1 MNNTLTDIVKTIIQ
15 ENEVKV
21 NDLSGEIEVGQKGMD
36 FLQYKIDELNKKAL
50 KWKVPPISI
59 QTISKREEPI
69 KRKNPWGEEEVAGIE
84 VYYKIRV
91 EGDSP
96 RIEGFTLVGKIQHTP
111 EGENILNIAPNSP
124 VKNLPEI
131 YQTIKGE
138 CDVCKEKRE
147 RFNTFILQVDTD
159 TSEHFT
165 DKKRGDLVQVGSAC
179 LKRFLPGVSV
189 DALLN
194 YAKLIEELRKSIS
207 SEGDPDSESWD
218 ATEFRDRSDPNIYRH
233 HVNTETLMK
242 YIALVYVAR
251 GKFISKKAADMN
263 NPATSEEAIGVMFSA
278 RPQEDYIVK
287 IVEENPSLKN
297 EAERLAKNSIEWMR
311 QEDFH
316 ALGDKAPEW
325 ENYYHNM
332 HVVAHS
338 STLNVKNAGYLAGVF
353 SSYLRKENE
362 LKKAS
367 MAKGKAYVGKIGDKI
382 SFHGKLLSVYGP
394 KPSAWGRGGIVIMYA
409 FEDLDG
415 NHIKWWTSKDLKLNV
430 GETYPMTGI
439 VKSQEIDKYSK
450 QPTTMIK
457 NGKIEKM

>member
-218 ATEFRDRSDPNIYRH
+218 AAERNSPNAYRN
-233 HVNTETLMK
+233 HVSTDTLMK
-242 YIALVYVAR
+242 YIALTYVAR
-251 GKFISKKAADMN
+251 GKFISKKSAGYDL
-263 NPATSEEAIGVMFSA
+263 PSTSDEATSVMFSS
-278 RPQEDYIVK
+278 RPEESFVFGK
-287 IVEENPSLKN
+287 IEGNMALKD
-297 EAERLAKNSIEWMR
+297 EAERLAKNAIEWMR
-311 QEDFH
+311 KEDFH
-316 ALGDKAPEW
+316 ILGDKAPEW
-325 ENYYHNM
+325 ANYYHNL

-338 STLNVKNAGYLAGVF
+338 STLNIKNAGYLAGVF
-353 SSYLRKENE
+353 NSYIRKENE
-362 LKKAS
+362 IKKAAA
-367 MAKGKAYVGKIGDKI
+367 AKGKDYIGKIGDKM
-382 SFHGKLLSVYGP
+382 SFHGRLLSVYGP

-415 NHIKWWTSKDLKLNV
+415 NHIKWWTSKDLKLTV
-430 GETYPMTGI
+430 GETYPITGI
-439 VKSQEIDKYSK
+439 VKAQEVDKYSG